1 MPNTQVSFVN
11 EVVEDAQN
19 NVLEYQYFYNGGG
32 VAIGDVNGDGLAD
45 IYFTGNMVEN
55 KLYLNKGK
63 SENASFHFEDITQK
77 AGVNGRK
84 RWKTGVS
91 MADVN
96 ADGKLD
102 IYVCYSGT
110 GTDEDRRNEL
120 YINQGNQNGI
130 PVFKESAKEY
140 GLDAP
145 GTYTTQVAFFDM
157 DNDGDL
163 DMFMVNH
170 ADMFFNSVFNTQKLR
185 NTRHNKYGN
194 RLYRN
199 DKDIFMM
206 SVKRLELMEVDS
218 TLV

>member
-1 MPNTQVSFVN
+1 LFKAVDAKYSGVSFVN

-77 AGVNGRK
+77 AGVKGRK

-170 ADMFFNSVFNTQKLR
+170 ADMFFNSVLILKN
-185 NTRHNKYGN
+185 
-194 RLYRN
+194 
-199 DKDIFMM
+199 
-206 SVKRLELMEVDS
+206 
-218 TLV
+218 

>member
-1 MPNTQVSFVN
+1 MSM
-11 EVVEDAQN
+11 AM
-19 NVLEYQYFYNGGG
+19 VLQIFILQEIWLKTSY
-32 VAIGDVNGDGLAD
+32 
-45 IYFTGNMVEN
+45 MS
-55 KLYLNKGK
+55 KGK

-130 PVFKESAKEY
+130 PVFKESAEEY

-170 ADMFFNSVFNTQKLR
+170 ADMFLIQFSIPKNCVILVTINLGIAFIVMIM
-185 NTRHNKYGN
+185 
-194 RLYRN
+194 
-199 DKDIFMM
+199 DILMM
-206 SVKRLELMEVDS
+206 
-218 TLV
+218 

>member
-1 MPNTQVSFVN
+1 LLPLFIACSSNTKETLFKAVDAKYSGISFVN

-77 AGVNGRK
+77 AGVKGRK

-145 GTYTTQVAFFDM
+145 GTYTTQVAFLIWTTM
-157 DNDGDL
+157 AIWICL
-163 DMFMVNH
+163 WSIMPIC
-170 ADMFFNSVFNTQKLR
+170 S
-185 NTRHNKYGN
+185 
-194 RLYRN
+194 
-199 DKDIFMM
+199 
-206 SVKRLELMEVDS
+206 S
-218 TLV
+218 TLSLILKN